1 MDERVFWTKKNN
13 LLLSYTCRFPII
25 QISCLKAR
33 VTSLPSVVFNLNV
46 PKLIKT
52 ALPVQP
58 WSRTRDVCVVVLHF
72 PYCLGPQMLWSWD
85 TIRFRPLGSLNA
97 AQLIWGFVLYLTS
110 LVIKEKAEIL
120 QRLTPLSCVS
130 LTDRKCVSRWLLY
143 FIFFFFTSC
152 ICNSPLL
159 CFCNYFRYRR

>member
-1 MDERVFWTKKNN
+1 MEIVVWVNGFFEQKKN
-13 LLLSYTCRFPII
+13 TCRFPII

-72 PYCLGPQMLWSWD
+72 PYCLGPQML
-85 TIRFRPLGSLNA
+85 
-97 AQLIWGFVLYLTS
+97 
-110 LVIKEKAEIL
+110 
-120 QRLTPLSCVS
+120 
-130 LTDRKCVSRWLLY
+130 
-143 FIFFFFTSC
+143 
-152 ICNSPLL
+152 
-159 CFCNYFRYRR
+159 